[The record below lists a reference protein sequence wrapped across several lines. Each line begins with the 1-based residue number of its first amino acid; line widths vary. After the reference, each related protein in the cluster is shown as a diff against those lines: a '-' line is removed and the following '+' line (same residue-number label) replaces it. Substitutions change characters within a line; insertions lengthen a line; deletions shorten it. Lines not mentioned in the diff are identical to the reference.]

1 MTSAQLASLGLAA
14 TERNKFVRRFVGSD
28 EAINGGLRYCAGV
41 FVAIEAQVIGA
52 SLSGPG
58 GREAKPPL
66 P

>member
-1 MTSAQLASLGLAA
+1 M
-14 TERNKFVRRFVGSD
+14 RRFVGSD